1 MLDRSWFRP
10 RQRQTQFKADP
21 STIDTFSNSL
31 LCGPDAIRLAPI
43 RVEPIHW
50 VMEPSTLLEVAH
62 FIAQGGSSLEL
73 VNRALELADEKSDL
87 NVFAYLDTNGAREA
101 ASNLDLEAQTGKL
114 RGPLHGVPITI
125 KDLYN
130 VAGMPTRA
138 GTRAALPEAFQNPS
152 QDALAVSRL
161 RAAGA
166 VILGKVNMHEIALGI
181 TGENSWTG
189 DVKNPRDPSRQA
201 GGSSSGS
208 ASSVAAGIGFASL
221 GSDTGGSIRIP
232 ASFCGCVGF
241 KPSFGLVPLEGAL
254 HLSMTCDHAGPLTRT
269 VADAHIMLEALSAQ
283 NLLLRKLESVHGR
296 KFGVP
301 RSWLEGRLGV
311 EVRAGFEALL
321 ERLRVAGAG
330 VIDVQPR
337 SLELVNAAYSP
348 LVRAEAAFVHRQS
361 LKSAPQ
367 GFSMVVR
374 APLELG
380 LKIGAGEYLEALEF
394 RRAVISGLE
403 DVLSECDALLLPTAP
418 LPASQRGTSTVML
431 ESGPQTHRNAYI
443 ELTAPFSLAGLPT
456 LSLPFMLE
464 NQMPVGLQVVGATGA
479 DARVLELGVWLE
491 AWLSG

>member
-1 MLDRSWFRP
+1 
-10 RQRQTQFKADP
+10 
-21 STIDTFSNSL
+21 
-31 LCGPDAIRLAPI
+31 
-43 RVEPIHW
+43 
-50 VMEPSTLLEVAH
+50 MEPSTLLEAAH

-73 VNRALELADEKSDL
+73 VSRALELTAEKSEL
-87 NVFAYLDTNGAREA
+87 NVFAHLDANSAREVA
-101 ASNLDLEAQTGKL
+101 NNLDLEAKAGQF

-125 KDLYN
+125 KDLFN
-130 VAGMPTRA
+130 VAGMPTQA
-138 GTRAALPEAFQNPS
+138 GTRATLPETFQNPS
-152 QDALAVSRL
+152 RDALVVSRL

-166 VILGKVNMHEIALGI
+166 VFLGKVNMHEIALGI
-181 TGENSWTG
+181 TGENAWTG

-208 ASSVAAGIGFASL
+208 AASVAAGIGFASL

-232 ASFCGCVGF
+232 ASFCGCIGF
-241 KPSFGLVPLEGAL
+241 KPSFGLLPLEGAL

-269 VADAHIMLEALSAQ
+269 VADAHAMLEVLSAQ
-283 NLLLRKLESVHGR
+283 SLPLQKLESVQGL

-311 EVRAGFEALL
+311 EVRAGFEVLL
-321 ERLRVAGAG
+321 ERLRLAGAT
-330 VIDVQPR
+330 VINVQPQ

-348 LVRAEAAFVHRQS
+348 LVRAEAAFVHRQA
-361 LKSAPQ
+361 LKTVPQ
-367 GFSMVVR
+367 GFSTVVR

-394 RRAVISGLE
+394 RRAVIAGLE

-418 LPASQRGTSTVML
+418 LPAATRGTTTVML

-464 NQMPVGLQVVGATGA
+464 DGLPVGLQVVGATGA
-479 DARVLELGVWLE
+479 DARVLELGIWLE
-491 AWLSG
+491 TWLNR

>member
-1 MLDRSWFRP
+1 MQP
-10 RQRQTQFKADP
+10 T
-21 STIDTFSNSL
+21 
-31 LCGPDAIRLAPI
+31 
-43 RVEPIHW
+43 
-50 VMEPSTLLEVAH
+50 TLLEAAD
-62 FIAQGGSSLEL
+62 FIAQGGSSLAL
-73 VNRALELADEKSDL
+73 VNHALEIAEKKSDL

-101 ASNLDLEAQTGKL
+101 ANNLDLEAQTGKL

-130 VAGMPTRA
+130 VAGMPTQA
-138 GTRAALPEAFQNPS
+138 GTQAMLPEAFQNPT

-189 DVKNPRDPSRQA
+189 DVKNPRDSSRQA

-208 ASSVAAGIGFASL
+208 AASVAVGIGFASL

-269 VADAHIMLEALSAQ
+269 VADAHAMLEVLSAQ
-283 NLLLRKLESVHGR
+283 NLPLRKLESVHGL

-321 ERLRVAGAG
+321 ERLRVAGAS

-337 SLELVNAAYSP
+337 NIELVDAAYSP

-367 GFSMVVR
+367 KFSMVVR
-374 APLELG
+374 APLKLG
-380 LKIGAGEYLEALEF
+380 EQIAAIDYLQALED

-403 DVLSECDALLLPTAP
+403 EVLSECDALLIPAAP
-418 LPASQRGTSTVML
+418 LPASKRGNDTVML

-464 NQMPVGLQVVGATGA
+464 DQMPVGLQVVGATGA

-491 AWLSG
+491 AWLMTQSQ

>member
-1 MLDRSWFRP
+1 M
-10 RQRQTQFKADP
+10 Q
-21 STIDTFSNSL
+21 
-31 LCGPDAIRLAPI
+31 PI
-43 RVEPIHW
+43 
-50 VMEPSTLLEVAH
+50 TLLEAAH
-62 FIAQGGSSLEL
+62 FIAHGGSSLAL
-73 VNRALELADEKSDL
+73 VDRALELADEKSEL
-87 NVFAYLDTNGAREA
+87 NVFAHLDANGAREA
-101 ASNLDLEAQTGKL
+101 ANNLDLEARTGKL

-130 VAGMPTRA
+130 VAGMPTQA
-138 GTRAALPEAFQNPS
+138 GTRAMLPEAFQNPT

-208 ASSVAAGIGFASL
+208 AASVAAGIGFASL

-283 NLLLRKLESVHGR
+283 SLPLRKLESVHGL

-311 EVRAGFEALL
+311 EVRAGFEGLL
-321 ERLRVAGAG
+321 ERLHLAGAT

-337 SLELVNAAYSP
+337 SLGLVNAAYSP

-367 GFSMVVR
+367 GFSIVVR

-394 RRAVISGLE
+394 RSAVISGLE

-418 LPASQRGTSTVML
+418 LPASQRGTSTVLL

-464 NQMPVGLQVVGATGA
+464 DQMPVGLQVVGATGA

-491 AWLSG
+491 AWLMAQNR

>member
-1 MLDRSWFRP
+1 
-10 RQRQTQFKADP
+10 
-21 STIDTFSNSL
+21 
-31 LCGPDAIRLAPI
+31 
-43 RVEPIHW
+43 
-50 VMEPSTLLEVAH
+50 MEPSTLLEAAH
-62 FIAQGGSSLEL
+62 FIAQGGSSLAL
-73 VNRALELADEKSDL
+73 VNRALELTEQKSEL
-87 NVFAYLDTNGAREA
+87 NVFAHLDANGAREA
-101 ASNLDLEAQTGKL
+101 ASDLDLEAKTGRF

-125 KDLYN
+125 KDLFN

-138 GTRAALPEAFQNPS
+138 GTRAMLPEAFQNPT

-161 RAAGA
+161 RTAGA

-181 TGENSWTG
+181 TGENAWTG
-189 DVKNPRDPSRQA
+189 DVKNPCDPSRQA

-208 ASSVAAGIGFASL
+208 AASVAARIAFASL

-254 HLSMTCDHAGPLTRT
+254 HLSMNCDHAGPLTRT
-269 VADAHIMLEALSAQ
+269 VADAHVMFEVLSAQ
-283 NLLLRKLESVHGR
+283 RLPLQKLETVNGL

-301 RSWLEGRLGV
+301 RSWLEGRLGLA
-311 EVRAGFEALL
+311 VRAGFEALL
-321 ERLRVAGAG
+321 ERLRLAGAT

-361 LKSAPQ
+361 LKNEPQ

-380 LKIGAGEYLEALEF
+380 IKIGAGEYLEALEF
-394 RRAVISGLE
+394 RRAVIAGLAE
-403 DVLSECDALLLPTAP
+403 VFSECDALLLPAAP
-418 LPASQRGTSTVML
+418 LSAAQLGTTTVML

-456 LSLPFMLE
+456 LSLPFMHEDGL
-464 NQMPVGLQVVGATGA
+464 PVGLQVVGATGA

-491 AWLSG
+491 AWLNR

>member
-1 MLDRSWFRP
+1 MP
-10 RQRQTQFKADP
+10 FKAE
-21 STIDTFSNSL
+21 TFLLFPPVRTRRNSS
-31 LCGPDAIRLAPI
+31 GPKHFRS
-43 RVEPIHW
+43 RPIHW
-50 VMEPSTLLEVAH
+50 VMEPKTLLEA
-62 FIAQGGSSLEL
+62 AQFVRDGGSSLQL
-73 VNRALELADEKSDL
+73 VDRALELAHTKSDL
-87 NVFAYLDTNGAREA
+87 NVFAHLDANGAREA
-101 ASNLDLEAQTGKL
+101 ANNLDLEAKAGRI

-125 KDLYN
+125 KDLFN
-130 VAGMPTRA
+130 VAGMPTLG
-138 GTRAALPEAFQNPS
+138 GTRATLPAVFQNPTR
-152 QDALAVSRL
+152 DALAVSRL

-166 VILGKVNMHEIALGI
+166 AFLGKVNMHEIALGI
-181 TGENSWTG
+181 TGENSWTE

-208 ASSVAAGIGFASL
+208 AASVAAGIGFASL

-254 HLSMTCDHAGPLTRT
+254 QLSMTCDHAGPLTRT
-269 VADAHIMLEALSAQ
+269 VADAHVMLEVLSAQ
-283 NLLLRKLESVHGR
+283 SLPMRKLETVNGL

-311 EVRAGFEALL
+311 EVRVEFENLL
-321 ERLRVAGAG
+321 ERLRLAGAN
-330 VIDVQPR
+330 VIDLRPQ

-348 LVRAEAAFVHRQS
+348 LVRAEAAFVHRQT
-361 LKSAPQ
+361 LKTAPQ
-367 GFSMVVR
+367 EFSMVVR

-380 LKIGAGEYLEALEF
+380 LKITAGEYLEALEF
-394 RRAVISGLE
+394 RNAMIAGLE
-403 DVLSECDALLLPTAP
+403 EVLSGCDALLVPAAP
-418 LPASQRGTSTVML
+418 LPAARRGTTTVML

-464 NQMPVGLQVVGATGA
+464 DGLPVGLQVVGATGA

-491 AWLSG
+491 AWLNR

>member
-1 MLDRSWFRP
+1 MQP
-10 RQRQTQFKADP
+10 T
-21 STIDTFSNSL
+21 
-31 LCGPDAIRLAPI
+31 
-43 RVEPIHW
+43 
-50 VMEPSTLLEVAH
+50 TLLEAAD
-62 FIAQGGSSLEL
+62 FIAQGGSSLAL
-73 VNRALELADEKSDL
+73 VNHALEIAEKKSDL

-101 ASNLDLEAQTGKL
+101 ANSLDLETKAGKL

-130 VAGMPTRA
+130 VAGMPTQA
-138 GTRAALPEAFQNPS
+138 GTRAMLPEAFQNPTR
-152 QDALAVSRL
+152 DALAVSRL

-208 ASSVAAGIGFASL
+208 AASVTAGIGFASL
-221 GSDTGGSIRIP
+221 GSDTGGSTRIP

-269 VADAHIMLEALSAQ
+269 VADAHVMLEVLSAQ
-283 NLLLRKLESVHGR
+283 SLQLRKLETVNGL
-296 KFGVP
+296 KLGVP

-321 ERLRVAGAG
+321 ERLRVAGAS
-330 VIDVQPR
+330 VIDVKPR
-337 SLELVNAAYSP
+337 HLELVNAAYSP
-348 LVRAEAAFVHRQS
+348 LVRAEAAFVHRQA
-361 LKSAPQ
+361 LKTAPQ

-374 APLELG
+374 APLKLG
-380 LKIGAGEYLEALEF
+380 EQIAAIDYLQAFED

-403 DVLSECDALLLPTAP
+403 DVLSECDALLLPAAP
-418 LPASQRGTSTVML
+418 LPASKRGIDTVML

-464 NQMPVGLQVVGATGA
+464 DQMPVGLQVVGAFGA

-491 AWLSG
+491 AWLNR

>member
-1 MLDRSWFRP
+1 
-10 RQRQTQFKADP
+10 
-21 STIDTFSNSL
+21 
-31 LCGPDAIRLAPI
+31 
-43 RVEPIHW
+43 
-50 VMEPSTLLEVAH
+50 MEPSTLLEAAH
-62 FIAQGGSSLEL
+62 FIAQGGSSLAL
-73 VNRALELADEKSDL
+73 VNRALELTEQKSEL
-87 NVFAYLDTNGAREA
+87 NVFAHLDANGAREA
-101 ASNLDLEAQTGKL
+101 ASDLDLEAKTGRF

-125 KDLYN
+125 KDLFN

-138 GTRAALPEAFQNPS
+138 GTRAMLPEAFQNPT

-161 RAAGA
+161 RTAGA

-181 TGENSWTG
+181 TGENAWTG
-189 DVKNPRDPSRQA
+189 DVKNPCDPSRQA

-208 ASSVAAGIGFASL
+208 AASVAARIAFASL

-254 HLSMTCDHAGPLTRT
+254 HLSMNCDHAGPLTRT
-269 VADAHIMLEALSAQ
+269 VADAHVMFEVLSAQ
-283 NLLLRKLESVHGR
+283 RLPLQKLETVNGL

-301 RSWLEGRLGV
+301 RSWLEGRLGLA
-311 EVRAGFEALL
+311 VRAGFEALL
-321 ERLRVAGAG
+321 ERLRLAGAT

-361 LKSAPQ
+361 LKNEPQ

-380 LKIGAGEYLEALEF
+380 IKIGAGEYLEALEF
-394 RRAVISGLE
+394 RRAVIAGLAE
-403 DVLSECDALLLPTAP
+403 VFSECDALLLPAAP
-418 LPASQRGTSTVML
+418 LPASKRGTITVML

-456 LSLPFMLE
+456 LSLPFMHEDGL
-464 NQMPVGLQVVGATGA
+464 PVGLQVVGATGA

-491 AWLSG
+491 AWLNR